1 MTLTIPRCER
11 ALWLV
16 SAAVSFVL
24 SDNSTEAGRREEWM
38 LPWWLATASYSG
50 VRWQWCVFFFF
61 YHFPLVSWSQT
72 CKLFFHTIK
81 VKWWR
86 WAKSEGFGLSW
97 LSEWGRRRDGGR
109 EYKLDAYV
117 SDMMANKKRLLV
129 LVSTGP
135 HCLNLMKIGWAQ
147 RNSDKLNG
155 PSKALL
161 VL

>member
-1 MTLTIPRCER
+1 MWTSSLIGQCSRVLCSVRQQYRSRKERGVNVALVTGNSKLFWGKMTMMCFL
-11 ALWLV
+11 
-16 SAAVSFVL
+16 
-24 SDNSTEAGRREEWM
+24 
-38 LPWWLATASYSG
+38 
-50 VRWQWCVFFFF
+50 FF